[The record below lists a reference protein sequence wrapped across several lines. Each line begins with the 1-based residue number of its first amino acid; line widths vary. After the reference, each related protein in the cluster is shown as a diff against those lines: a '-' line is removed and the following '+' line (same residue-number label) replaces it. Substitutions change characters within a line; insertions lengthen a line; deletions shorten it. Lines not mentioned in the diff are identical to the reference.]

1 MAGNTGSGISI
12 PVEKTE
18 PSTTEN
24 SRLFTEEEVNKIRQQ
39 EKDKLYKRIEESDSR
54 TKTME
59 EQLAI
64 LTQER
69 EAAIKEAE
77 ERARKEAELQRQ
89 RELEELSTKELLS
102 RKEDEWNS
110 RINQVEQEWQQ
121 KFQTL
126 EQQRQMQ
133 EAVLEKERE
142 MQALETYRHRRMSEE
157 QENIIPQ
164 LLDLVNGNTPEE
176 VEASIEALRARSS
189 AIIEEVQAVQQPR
202 NLRSAPITA
211 PPVGPLDNQME
222 YQTFS
227 TDDIRNMPMDQ
238 YAKMRDRLL
247 NAARPTRGRF

>member
-1 MAGNTGSGISI
+1 MAANNGGIAI
-12 PVEKTE
+12 PVEKE
-18 PSTTEN
+18 PEVPSSNN
-24 SRLFTEEEVNKIRQQ
+24 SKLFTEEEVQKIRQQ
-39 EKDKLYKRIEESDSR
+39 EKDKLYKRVEESDSR
-54 TKTME
+54 VKTME
-59 EQLAI
+59 EQLSL

-69 EAAIKEAE
+69 ESAIKDAEARAHKEAE
-77 ERARKEAELQRQ
+77 ILKQ
-89 RELEELSTKELLS
+89 REMEELSTKELLT
-102 RKEDEWNS
+102 RKEDEFNS

-142 MQALETYRHRRMSEE
+142 MQALDSYRQRRMAEE

-164 LLDLVNGNTPEE
+164 LLDLVSGNSTEE
-176 VEASIEALRARSS
+176 VEASIDVLRVRSS

-202 NLRSAPITA
+202 NLRGAPVTA
-211 PPVGPLDNQME
+211 PPVGPMDNQME

-227 TDDIRNMPMDQ
+227 TEDIRNMPMDQ

-247 NAARPTRGRF
+247 NAARPSRGRF

>member
-1 MAGNTGSGISI
+1 MAANSGISI
-12 PVEKTE
+12 PVENVNE
-18 PSTTEN
+18 PTPQN
-24 SRLFTEEEVNKIRQQ
+24 NGKLFTEEEVQKIRQQ
-39 EKDKLYKRIEESDSR
+39 EKDKLYKRVEESDARVKS
-54 TKTME
+54 ME
-59 EQLAI
+59 EQLAL

-77 ERARKEAELQRQ
+77 ERARKEAEILKQ
-89 RELEELSTKELLS
+89 RELEELSTKELLT
-102 RKEDEWNS
+102 RKEDEFNS

-142 MQALETYRHRRMSEE
+142 MQALESYRQRRMTEE

-164 LLDLVNGNTPEE
+164 LLDLISGNNADEI
-176 VEASIEALRARSS
+176 EASIEALRVRSG

-202 NLRSAPITA
+202 SLRGAPVTA

-247 NAARPTRGRF
+247 NAARPSRGRF